1 MTNYRPADHAMGLEL
16 QLEELIEQRE
26 RARVQGRIEDVGS
39 LEIEI
44 SALQVELAA
53 TAERAAVEDPQGDP
67 GPQFHNAGELSMD
80 RPPE

>member
-1 MTNYRPADHAMGLEL
+1 MTNYRPADHSMGLEL

-44 SALQVELAA
+44 SALQWSWPPPLTRGV
-53 TAERAAVEDPQGDP
+53 DPQGDP
-67 GPQFHNAGELSMD
+67 GPQLHNAGELSMD